1 MIKRFMRW
9 FFNLLSRILVRFDI
23 EGIENLPGTKP
34 YIMVTNHLSIYDVA
48 LVFAWLGDED
58 TSGWAAEKWEN
69 HPIAGPLLRMGGGVF
84 IQRGEVDRGALS
96 SAVRWLQAG
105 KVWGMAPE
113 GTRSPDGTMKRGKTG
128 VAYLADS
135 SGALIVP
142 MGLVG
147 AEKITSSLKR
157 LRRQRVSL
165 RIGVPFKLPPLDGDN
180 RAASLR
186 ANTDEVMCRIAALLP
201 ESYRGIYADR
211 PRTKELLAEAKA

>member
-1 MIKRFMRW
+1 MIKRVMRW
-9 FFNLLSRILVRFDI
+9 FFKLLGSLLVRFDL
-23 EGIENLPGTKP
+23 EGIENLPDQKP
-34 YIMVTNHLSIYDVA
+34 YILVTNHLSIYDVA

-69 HPIAGPLLRMGGGVF
+69 HPIAGTLLRIGGGVF
-84 IQRGEVDRGALS
+84 IQRGEVDRRALKA
-96 SAVRWLQAG
+96 AVQWLQAG

-135 SGALIVP
+135 SGASIVP

-165 RIGVPFKLPPLDGDN
+165 KIGKPFKLPPLDEDS
-180 RAASLR
+180 RTASLR

-201 ESYRGIYADR
+201 ESYRGVYADH
-211 PRTKELLAEAKA
+211 PRTKEILAGSTG